1 MHLLELDP
9 AAKTVIEIPM
19 DQCDRKPD
27 CKYFK
32 TESKRV
38 EFPIVSV
45 DEYYELRI
53 DYLIWQHPDWQP
65 PHFTS

>member
-27 CKYFK
+27 RKYFK
-32 TESKRV
+32 AESKRV
-38 EFPIVSV
+38 EFPILS
-45 DEYYELRI
+45 DGEHGELRI
-53 DYLIWQHPDWQP
+53 DYLVWQHPDWQP
-65 PHFTS
+65 PA